1 MRHSQ
6 TILIRYSN
14 STNNTTTTH
23 LVGQL
28 LAELHTPLVERVQ
41 PPHEALDRSAV
52 LVDGQELAS
61 RKGVELREEKGQRRP
76 VSREHLGRDSR
87 EAAGRG
93 EGGGWPI
100 LYFSATLTW

>member
-1 MRHSQ
+1 M
-6 TILIRYSN
+6 
-14 STNNTTTTH
+14 TTTTH

-28 LAELHTPLVERVQ
+28 LAELHTPLVKRVQ

-76 VSREHLGRDSR
+76 VSREHLWRDLW
-87 EAAGRG
+87 EGGRG
-93 EGGGWPI
+93 G
-100 LYFSATLTW
+100 LAFFFSTGIW